1 MKNFDDRHI
10 SRDHPGHERGWYWR
24 KHRWTVLGLCWALAY
39 LAMGM
44 AWLFGAPLYPYGR
57 HWDPSPVPVSLMDG
71 VSAQVG
77 QVIIVSAAFA
87 AAAALVW
94 LLKAENGNVLAKFST
109 GGLLAFCLG
118 LVLVGDYRPLMV
130 VARVPVFLVSRVL
143 FGSAEGQVGF
153 GQFLK
158 AMFSVPA
165 MHGFWQLGGILLVL
179 MAVAEFWRRVRG
191 GCEQCGRAEQLSW
204 WSTRQGAQ
212 RWGKIAAI
220 IAAFCPLPYA
230 LTRYLLVFGV
240 PVDGIS
246 RDQIEKAN
254 LDAPGIWI
262 FGAGLA
268 TFGVL
273 GAVLTLGLFQRWG
286 ERWPF
291 WVPVLRGRPIRPM
304 VAVIPAGFVSLLWP
318 GSSLMFVRVNAQ
330 KAFSDGGAM
339 SDGVLH
345 LLLSPMNLWIIWG
358 FALAGATFAYWLR
371 RRPDCAYCGRGEHQI
386 RGIWVPAARRPE
398 LA

>member
-1 MKNFDDRHI
+1 
-10 SRDHPGHERGWYWR
+10 
-24 KHRWTVLGLCWALAY
+24 
-39 LAMGM
+39 
-44 AWLFGAPLYPYGR
+44 
-57 HWDPSPVPVSLMDG
+57 
-71 VSAQVG
+71 
-77 QVIIVSAAFA
+77 
-87 AAAALVW
+87 
-94 LLKAENGNVLAKFST
+94 
-109 GGLLAFCLG
+109 
-118 LVLVGDYRPLMV
+118 
-130 VARVPVFLVSRVL
+130 
-143 FGSAEGQVGF
+143 
-153 GQFLK
+153 
-158 AMFSVPA
+158 
-165 MHGFWQLGGILLVL
+165 LLVL

-220 IAAFCPLPYA
+220 IAAFCPLAYA
-230 LTRYLLVFGV
+230 LDKYLMVLGV

-291 WVPVLRGRPIRPM
+291 WVPVLRGRPIHPM

-318 GSSLMFVRVNAQ
+318 GSSLMFVRV
-330 KAFSDGGAM
+330 
-339 SDGVLH
+339 
-345 LLLSPMNLWIIWG
+345 
-358 FALAGATFAYWLR
+358 
-371 RRPDCAYCGRGEHQI
+371 
-386 RGIWVPAARRPE
+386 
-398 LA
+398 